1 MEILIDV
8 PNGEKLGFAVTVLR
22 HLIKTYPG
30 AKIIFFY
37 DIVCKLL
44 SHLNVHGVEI
54 RPYLA
59 LVPMLHIPVHGSRC
73 QVAVGPKLSL
83 GSGTLDGEVIE
94 RLWSDLEYHAGYL
107 QRMTWEN
114 RSDRLFLVVEY
125 FSVAKN
131 KTFLLSMEKAIRVV
145 LARIDGI
152 RSTLLSMESE
162 PLKSYA
168 ETVANNYQIRLSAF
182 SSNIDDSFDNSEL
195 SGIHFVRAKAPH
207 VQNEAL
213 EMWSRIS
220 TLAREFNEVKKG
232 SKSRKGTKTL
242 LKEFNALP
250 NIMDKDSN
258 ITTDTNV
265 EQEPQ
270 LDGDIVTGFSKQEEL
285 VFAKVQAQMIVETLK
300 GMFDVMYVHIT

>member
-8 PNGEKLGFAVTVLR
+8 PNGEKLGFAVTVLC

-37 DIVCKLL
+37 NIVCKLL
-44 SHLNVHGVEI
+44 SHLNAHGVEI

-59 LVPMLHIPVHGSRC
+59 LVPILHIPVHGSC
-73 QVAVGPKLSL
+73 FQVAVGPKLSL
-83 GSGTLDGEVIE
+83 GSGTIDGEVIE

-107 QRMTWEN
+107 KRMTWEN
-114 RSDRLFLVVEY
+114 QKQDFP
-125 FSVAKN
+125 
-131 KTFLLSMEKAIRVV
+131 LSMEKAIHIV
-145 LARIDGI
+145 LPQIDGI

-168 ETVANNYQIRLSAF
+168 ETVAHNYQIQWSAF
-182 SSNIDDSFDNSEL
+182 SSNIDDFFDSSEL
-195 SGIHFVRAKAPH
+195 SGIQFVLAKAPH
-207 VQNEAL
+207 VQNEVL

-220 TLAREFNEVKKG
+220 TLAMEFNE
-232 SKSRKGTKTL
+232 
-242 LKEFNALP
+242 EFNSLP

-270 LDGDIVTGFSKQEEL
+270 LDGDIVTEFSKQEEL

-300 GMFDVMYVHIT
+300 GMLDVMYVHIT